1 MRKFLSARG
10 NGWALI
16 VPKDVIKLLG
26 MVPETAKLKFEF
38 KNKTLYIQEVLEDSL
53 DVNKYLIRKFS
64 RKNTSWTLYMPNSII
79 ELLEINPETDKVDI
93 DINGQILIIKKAA
106 V

>member
-93 DINGQILIIKKAA
+93 DINGQILIIKKAT